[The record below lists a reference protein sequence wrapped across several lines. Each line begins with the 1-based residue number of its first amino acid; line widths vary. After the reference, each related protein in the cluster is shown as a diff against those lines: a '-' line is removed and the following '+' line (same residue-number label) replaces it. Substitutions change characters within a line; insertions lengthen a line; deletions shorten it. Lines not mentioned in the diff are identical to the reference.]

1 MTPELRQFIQQAHPV
16 VRQRDLPRQRHLAAP
31 VQECL
36 TFFLSIAVII
46 YLWLQ

>member
-1 MTPELRQFIQQAHPV
+1 MQA
-16 VRQRDLPRQRHLAAP
+16 AT